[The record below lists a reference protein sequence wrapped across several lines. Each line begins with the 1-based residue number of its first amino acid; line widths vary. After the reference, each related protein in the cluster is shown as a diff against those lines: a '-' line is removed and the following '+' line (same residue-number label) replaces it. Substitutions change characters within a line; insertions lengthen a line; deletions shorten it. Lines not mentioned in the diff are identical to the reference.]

1 MFAFASILPGMRIA
15 SILRGGAAI
24 LGVRRADRYVDLSVA
39 APALPKTL
47 RTLIEAGPQALAEA
61 ADAAKRAPATACVD
75 AASAHLL
82 PPITD
87 AQKYICLGLN
97 YVDHASES
105 PYDKPTYPVLFTRF
119 PTSFVGS
126 GVPLVRSAHSSQFD
140 YEGELVA
147 VIGKTARN
155 VSKAD
160 ALSYVAGYSIFNDG
174 SYRDYQFKTHQW
186 TVGKNFDDSG
196 SFGPEFVT
204 ADELPAGAKGL
215 RLQTLL
221 NGAVMQ
227 DASTDDMIFD
237 VETTIETISEV
248 ITLLPGDVLIMGTPA
263 GVGFARKPP
272 VWIQAGDHVD
282 IVIEKIGTLTNP
294 VVAESGV
301 VASRA

>member
-1 MFAFASILPGMRIA
+1 MRIA
-15 SILRGGAAI
+15 SILRNGKPALA
-24 LGVRRADRYVDLSVA
+24 VRRGDQYIDLSHA
-39 APALPKTL
+39 APGLPQTL
-47 RTLIEAGPQALAEA
+47 RSLLEAGPKALAEA
-61 ADAAKRAPATACVD
+61 AAAAENAPSAAGIDV
-75 AASAHLL
+75 ASAHLL
-82 PPITD
+82 PPIND

-105 PYDKPTYPVLFTRF
+105 PYEKPSYPVLFTRF

-126 GVPLVRSAHSSQFD
+126 GVPLIRSAHSSQFD

-160 ALSYVAGYSIFNDG
+160 ALDYVAGYSIFNDG

-186 TVGKNFDDSG
+186 TVGKNFDASG

-204 ADELPAGAKGL
+204 SDELPPGAMGL

-227 DASTDDMIFD
+227 DASTSDMIFD
-237 VETTIETISEV
+237 VVTTIETISEV
-248 ITLLPGDVLIMGTPA
+248 ITLVPGDVLIMGTPA

-272 VWIQAGDHVD
+272 VWIQAGDRVD
-282 IVIEKIGTLTNP
+282 IVIEQIGTLSNP
-294 VVAESGV
+294 VAAEGGAMATHV
-301 VASRA
+301 

>member
-1 MFAFASILPGMRIA
+1 MRIA
-15 SILRGGAAI
+15 SILRDGKAV
-24 LGVRRADRYVDLSVA
+24 LGVRRGEQYVDLSVA
-39 APALPKTL
+39 APTLPRTL
-47 RTLIEAGPQALAEA
+47 RALLEAGSHSMADV
-61 ADAAKRAPATACVD
+61 ADAAKRAPASACVD
-75 AASAHLL
+75 VATAHLL
-82 PPITD
+82 PPIED
-87 AQKYICLGLN
+87 AQKFICLGLN

-105 PYDKPTYPVLFTRF
+105 PYDKPSYPVLFTRF

-126 GVPLVRSAHSSQFD
+126 GVPLERSIHSSQFD

-160 ALSYVAGYSIFNDG
+160 ALDYVAGYSIFNDG

-186 TVGKNFDDSG
+186 TVGKNFDNSG

-204 ADELPAGAKGL
+204 ADELPPGARGL

-237 VETTIETISEV
+237 VVTTIETITEV
-248 ITLLPGDVLIMGTPA
+248 ITLVPGDVLIMGTPA

-282 IVIEKIGTLTNP
+282 VTIEKIGKLTNP
-294 VVAESGV
+294 VVAESGAIAERV
-301 VASRA
+301 

>member
-1 MFAFASILPGMRIA
+1 MRIA
-15 SILRGGAAI
+15 GILRDGKAV
-24 LGVRRADRYVDLSVA
+24 LGVRRGEQYVDLSVA
-39 APALPKTL
+39 APTLPRSLRALL
-47 RTLIEAGPQALAEA
+47 EAGPHTLADV
-61 ADAAKRAPATACVD
+61 ADAAKRAPSSACVD
-75 AASAHLL
+75 VANAHLL

-97 YVDHASES
+97 YVDHAAES
-105 PYDKPTYPVLFTRF
+105 PYDKPSYPVLFTRF

-126 GVPLVRSAHSSQFD
+126 GVPLERSIHSSQFD

-160 ALSYVAGYSIFNDG
+160 ALDYVAGYSIFNDG

-186 TVGKNFDDSG
+186 TVGKNFDNSG

-204 ADELPAGAKGL
+204 ADELPPGARGL

-227 DASTDDMIFD
+227 DATTDDMIFD
-237 VETTIETISEV
+237 VVTTIETITEV
-248 ITLLPGDVLIMGTPA
+248 ITLVPGDVLIMGTPA

-282 IVIEKIGTLTNP
+282 IVIDKIGKLTNP
-294 VVAESGV
+294 VVAESGAIAERV
-301 VASRA
+301 

>member
-1 MFAFASILPGMRIA
+1 MRFASILRDGKPKLA
-15 SILRGGAAI
+15 
-24 LGVRRADRYVDLSVA
+24 VRAGDHYVDLSIAAPSLPGTLRALLERGPIAMAQVESAAKSAPGNARVEVA
-39 APALPKTL
+39 A
-47 RTLIEAGPQALAEA
+47 
-61 ADAAKRAPATACVD
+61 
-75 AASAHLL
+75 AHLL
-82 PPITD
+82 PPIND

-105 PYDKPTYPVLFTRF
+105 PYDKPAYPVLFTRF

-126 GVPLVRSAHSSQFD
+126 GVPLVRSKHSSQFD

-186 TVGKNFDDSG
+186 TVGKNFDQSG

-204 ADELPAGAKGL
+204 ADELPPGARGL

-227 DASTDDMIFD
+227 SASTEDMIFD
-237 VETTIETISEV
+237 VVTTIATITEV

-272 VWIQAGDHVD
+272 VWIQAGDRVD

-294 VVAESGV
+294 VVAES
-301 VASRA
+301 

>member
-1 MFAFASILPGMRIA
+1 MRFASILRDGKPKLA
-15 SILRGGAAI
+15 
-24 LGVRRADRYVDLSVA
+24 VRAGEHYVDLSIA
-39 APALPKTL
+39 APSLPGTL
-47 RTLIEAGPQALAEA
+47 RALLERGPIAMAQVES
-61 ADAAKRAPATACVD
+61 AAKSAPSNARVD
-75 AASAHLL
+75 VAKAHLL
-82 PPITD
+82 PPIND

-105 PYDKPTYPVLFTRF
+105 PYDKPAYPVLFTRF

-126 GVPLVRSAHSSQFD
+126 GVPLVRSIHSSQFD

-186 TVGKNFDDSG
+186 TVGKNFDQSG

-204 ADELPAGAKGL
+204 ADELPPGARGL

-227 DASTDDMIFD
+227 NASTADMIFD
-237 VETTIETISEV
+237 VATTIETITEV

-272 VWIQAGDHVD
+272 VWIQAGDRVD
-282 IVIEKIGTLTNP
+282 VVIENIGTLTNT
-294 VVAESGV
+294 VVAES
-301 VASRA
+301 

>member
-1 MFAFASILPGMRIA
+1 MRLA
-15 SILRGGAAI
+15 SILRNGKPTLA
-24 LGVRRADRYVDLSVA
+24 VRRGDRYIDLAHA
-39 APALPKTL
+39 APELPGTL
-47 RTLIEAGPQALAEA
+47 RGLIKAGPKAMAEA
-61 ADAAKRAPATACVD
+61 AAAAKAAPV
-75 AASAHLL
+75 AAGIDISSAHLL

-105 PYDKPTYPVLFTRF
+105 PYDKPQYPVLFTRF

-126 GVPLVRSAHSSQFD
+126 GMPLIRSAHSGQFD

-155 VSKAD
+155 VSKAA
-160 ALSYVAGYSIFNDG
+160 ALDYVTGYSIFNDG

-204 ADELPAGAKGL
+204 ADELPPGAAGL

-227 DASTDDMIFD
+227 DASTTDMIFD
-237 VETTIETISEV
+237 VATTIETITEV
-248 ITLLPGDVLIMGTPA
+248 ITLVPGDVLIMGTPA

-272 VWIQAGDHVD
+272 VWIQAGDRVD
-282 IVIEKIGTLTNP
+282 IVIDQIGTLTNP
-294 VVAESGV
+294 VIAESGA
-301 VASRA
+301 VATHV

>member
-1 MFAFASILPGMRIA
+1 MRFASILRDGKPRLA
-15 SILRGGAAI
+15 
-24 LGVRRADRYVDLSVA
+24 VRAGEQYVDLSIA
-39 APALPKTL
+39 APSLPSTL
-47 RTLIEAGPQALAEA
+47 RGLLERGPIALAQVES
-61 ADAAKRAPATACVD
+61 AAKSAPPNARVD
-75 AASAHLL
+75 VASARLL

-105 PYDKPTYPVLFTRF
+105 PYDKPSYPVLFTRF

-126 GVPLVRSAHSSQFD
+126 GVPLVRSSHSSQFD

-155 VSKAD
+155 VAKAD
-160 ALSYVAGYSIFNDG
+160 ALGYVAGYSIFNDG

-204 ADELPAGAKGL
+204 ADELPPGARGL
-215 RLQTLL
+215 RLRTLL

-237 VETTIETISEV
+237 VATTIETITEV

-272 VWIQAGDHVD
+272 VWIAAGDRVD
-282 IVIEKIGTLTNP
+282 VVIDKIGTLTNP
-294 VVAESGV
+294 VEAES
-301 VASRA
+301 

>member
-1 MFAFASILPGMRIA
+1 MRLA
-15 SILRGGAAI
+15 NILRNGKPALA
-24 LGVRRADRYVDLSVA
+24 VRRGDHYVDLAHA
-39 APALPKTL
+39 APGLPGTL
-47 RTLIEAGPQALAEA
+47 RGLLEAGPKAL
-61 ADAAKRAPATACVD
+61 ADAAAAAKNAPAAAGID
-75 AASAHLL
+75 AASAQLL

-105 PYDKPTYPVLFTRF
+105 PYDKPSYPVLFTRF

-126 GVPLVRSAHSSQFD
+126 GAPLIRSIHSSQFD

-160 ALSYVAGYSIFNDG
+160 ALDYVAGYSIFNDG

-204 ADELPAGAKGL
+204 CDELPPGAKGL

-227 DASTDDMIFD
+227 EASTDDMIFD
-237 VETTIETISEV
+237 VETTIEAISEV

-272 VWIQAGDHVD
+272 VWIQAGDRVD
-282 IVIEKIGTLTNP
+282 IVIEQLGTLTNP
-294 VVAESGV
+294 VVAESGA
-301 VASRA
+301 VAHA

>member
-1 MFAFASILPGMRIA
+1 MRDGKPKLAVRAGDHYIDLSIAAPSLPGTLRALLERGPIA
-15 SILRGGAAI
+15 LAQVESAAK
-24 LGVRRADRYVDLSVA
+24 S
-39 APALPKTL
+39 APANA
-47 RTLIEAGPQALAEA
+47 RVAV
-61 ADAAKRAPATACVD
+61 ATAE
-75 AASAHLL
+75 LL
-82 PPITD
+82 PPIND

-105 PYDKPTYPVLFTRF
+105 PYDKPSYPVLFTRF

-126 GVPLVRSAHSSQFD
+126 GVPLVRSTHSSQFD

-186 TVGKNFDDSG
+186 TVGKNFDKSG

-204 ADELPAGAKGL
+204 AEELPAGARGL

-227 DASTDDMIFD
+227 SASTDDMIFD
-237 VETTIETISEV
+237 VVTTIETITEV

-272 VWIQAGDHVD
+272 VWMQAGDRVD
-282 IVIEKIGTLTNP
+282 VVIEQIGTLTNS
-294 VVAESGV
+294 VVAES
-301 VASRA
+301 

>member
-1 MFAFASILPGMRIA
+1 MRLA
-15 SILRGGAAI
+15 SILRNGKPTLA
-24 LGVRRADRYVDLSVA
+24 VRRGDHYVDLAHA
-39 APALPKTL
+39 APALPATL
-47 RTLIEAGPQALAEA
+47 RGLLEAGPKALADA
-61 ADAAKRAPATACVD
+61 GAAAKAAPA
-75 AASAHLL
+75 AAGIDVGSAHLL

-105 PYDKPTYPVLFTRF
+105 PYDKPQYPVLFTRF

-126 GVPLVRSAHSSQFD
+126 GTALVRSAHSSQFD
-140 YEGELVA
+140 YEGELAA

-160 ALSYVAGYSIFNDG
+160 ALDYVAGYSIFNDG

-186 TVGKNFDDSG
+186 TVGKNFDHSG

-204 ADELPAGAKGL
+204 ADELPPGAAGL

-227 DASTDDMIFD
+227 DASTSDMIFD
-237 VETTIETISEV
+237 VATTIETISEV

-272 VWIQAGDHVD
+272 VWIQAGDRVE
-282 IVIEKIGTLTNP
+282 IVIDQIGTLTNP
-294 VVAESGV
+294 VVAESG
-301 VASRA
+301 ALATHL

>member
-1 MFAFASILPGMRIA
+1 MRFASILRDGKPKLA
-15 SILRGGAAI
+15 
-24 LGVRRADRYVDLSVA
+24 VRAGEHYVDLSIA
-39 APALPKTL
+39 APSLPGTL
-47 RTLIEAGPQALAEA
+47 RALLERGPIAMAQVES
-61 ADAAKRAPATACVD
+61 AAKSAPANAKVE
-75 AASAHLL
+75 AASADLL
-82 PPITD
+82 PPIND

-105 PYDKPTYPVLFTRF
+105 PYDKPSYPVLFTRF

-126 GVPLVRSAHSSQFD
+126 GVPLVRSTHSSQFD

-160 ALSYVAGYSIFNDG
+160 ALSCVAGYSIFNDG

-186 TVGKNFDDSG
+186 TVGKNFDQSG

-204 ADELPAGAKGL
+204 ADELPPGARGL

-221 NGAVMQ
+221 NGAIMQ
-227 DASTDDMIFD
+227 DASTEDMIFD
-237 VETTIETISEV
+237 VVTTIETITEV
-248 ITLLPGDVLIMGTPA
+248 ITLVPGDVLIMGTPA

-272 VWIQAGDHVD
+272 VWIQAGDRVD

-294 VVAESGV
+294 VVAES
-301 VASRA
+301 